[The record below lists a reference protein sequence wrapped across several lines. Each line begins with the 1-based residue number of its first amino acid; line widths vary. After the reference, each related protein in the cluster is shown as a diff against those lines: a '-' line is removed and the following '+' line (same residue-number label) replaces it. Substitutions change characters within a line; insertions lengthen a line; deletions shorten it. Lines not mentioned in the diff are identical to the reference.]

1 MFIDFKSLFFFI
13 FIFFTIE
20 GNVINEKIIDDDN
33 YKDYKTINN
42 FIVLKIGGGYSNLMN
57 NLTYSKHNDYNKYLD
72 NIPIANI
79 ISNFIFS
86 RTNFHFKDI
95 IKNVKKYGINY
106 FFTDYN
112 INLDIYY
119 NKNLY
124 KKLFLVLGASTRL
137 ESKLIKDNYLK
148 NLKIYLNEF
157 NEIKLNDKIYDNN
170 IEEDDNKK
178 DYLKDLLSEYNNE
191 KDCFDYISN
200 QSKSFEV
207 LNILTGKVGG
217 VFGIS
222 YIHNNLDYV
231 NSFFIN
237 LLLFIRYRRLLK
249 FTLAEKNKDCNNQ
262 EVNLHIDNQFL
273 RINPFDISLGIELG
287 KKNISFLIE
296 IELLSSLQSL
306 SKVTSRD
313 DYIVGQKNKINL
325 RNLSI
330 SLRYNKY

>member
-1 MFIDFKSLFFFI
+1 MFINFKSLFFFI
-13 FIFFTIE
+13 FTFFTIKC
-20 GNVINEKIIDDDN
+20 NVINEKVIDDDN

-42 FIVLKIGGGYSNLMN
+42 FIVLKVGGGYGNIMN

-72 NIPIANI
+72 NIPIVNI

-95 IKNVKKYGINY
+95 INNVKKYGINY
-106 FFTDYN
+106 FLTDYN
-112 INLDIYY
+112 INLDIFY
-119 NKNLY
+119 NKNIY
-124 KKLFLVLGASTRL
+124 KKFFLILGASSRL

-157 NEIKLNDKIYDNN
+157 NEIKLNDKMYDNN
-170 IEEDDNKK
+170 IEEDNNKK
-178 DYLKDLLSEYNNE
+178 DYLNDLLNDYNNE
-191 KDCFDYISN
+191 KDCFDYVSQQSNNFDVLYIS
-200 QSKSFEV
+200 
-207 LNILTGKVGG
+207 TGKVGG

-222 YIHNNLDYV
+222 YLFNNLDYV

-249 FTLAEKNKDCNNQ
+249 FTLAEKNKSCNKQ
-262 EVNLHIDNQFL
+262 KVNLHIDNQFL

-296 IELLSSLQSL
+296 LELLSSLASL
-306 SKVTSRD
+306 SKITSRD
-313 DYIVGQKNKINL
+313 NYIVGQKNKINL